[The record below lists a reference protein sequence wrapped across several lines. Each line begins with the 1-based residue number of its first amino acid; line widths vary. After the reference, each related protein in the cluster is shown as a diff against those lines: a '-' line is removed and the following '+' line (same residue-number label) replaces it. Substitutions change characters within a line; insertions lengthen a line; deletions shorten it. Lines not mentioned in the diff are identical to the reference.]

1 MDDDRTAAVG
11 LRVPRDLL
19 EKIDARAAQET
30 RTRSN
35 LIVHL
40 LRQALE
46 SRTEQ
51 PQPSAK

>member
-1 MDDDRTAAVG
+1 MDQHKTQQLGVRADTALVDRLDREAA
-11 LRVPRDLL
+11 R
-19 EKIDARAAQET
+19 QN

-46 SRTEQ
+46 RVEPAHAQ
-51 PQPSAK
+51 